1 MKIGIAGCLGRMGR
15 ELVREVLATNGCTLS
30 GGSVKRGAPEDNKLL
45 SNFIPLKGVDIV
57 TTSDHEKLFSVSDA
71 VIDFTMPE
79 SSVQLARIAKAQK
92 KIHICGTTGL
102 TDSHF
107 SELKQSA
114 SEARIVW
121 SSNMSVAVNLLFALT
136 QQVSAMLDEDYD
148 IEIVEMH
155 HRAKVD
161 APSGTALTLGQS
173 AAAGRSKKLD
183 DVMIRARSGIIGPR
197 GRGDIGFAVL
207 RGGDVVGD
215 HSVMFAGPGERLE
228 LTHKSSSRSI
238 YARGAV
244 RAALWAAQ
252 QKPGLYSMKDVLGL

>member
-15 ELVREVLATNGCTLS
+15 ELVKEVLSTPGCTLS
-30 GGSVKRGAPEDNKLL
+30 GGSVKAGSKEENQSLAEY
-45 SNFIPLKGVDIV
+45 IPLKGIDIT
-57 TTSDHEKLFSVSDA
+57 TTSDNEKLFSISDA

-79 SSVQLARIAKAQK
+79 SSVQLARIAAAQK

-107 SELKQSA
+107 AEFKKSAQSA
-114 SEARIVW
+114 RIIW

-136 QQVSAMLDEDYD
+136 EKVSSMLDEDYD

-173 AAAGRSKKLD
+173 AAAGRKKQLD
-183 DVMIRARSGIIGPR
+183 DVMIRGRSGIIGPR
-197 GRGDIGFAVL
+197 GKGNIGFAVL

-215 HSVMFAGPGERLE
+215 HTVMFAGPGERLE

-244 RAALWAAQ
+244 RAAQWASAQ
-252 QKPGLYSMKDVLGL
+252 EPGLYSMKDVLGL